1 MLDAYHLNKE
11 ETDLIE
17 ARKLGDP
24 IIIQRLIILKR
35 TIEQDYMT
43 DYVHKEGGEQTVEQD
58 YMTDYVHKEGEE
70 QTIEQDYIHNGR
82 EELK

>member
-24 IIIQRLIILKR
+24 FIIQRLIILKR
-35 TIEQDYMT
+35 TIEEDYMT
-43 DYVHKEGGEQTVEQD
+43 DYI
-58 YMTDYVHKEGEE
+58 HKEGEE
-70 QTIEQDYIHNGR
+70 AKE
-82 EELK
+82 